1 MKIDRIFV
9 FHFEIRYTICIDN
22 SVADFLMLNIQDFLS
37 VTNSVVEMIS
47 YLQKRLTKELMKE
60 YPGVIDEDESI
71 LSFAL
76 EDVYRQTKDGFIFI
90 IDEWDCIL
98 RDRRYSADDQKKYL
112 DFIRNLLKDK
122 VYVSLA
128 YMTGI
133 LPIKKY
139 GTHSALNMFDEYSM
153 TRSFEYAQFIGF
165 TETEVKDLCEKYQVD
180 FDTMKSWYDGYVFPA
195 AGHIYN
201 PKSVVDSIR
210 RKCFASYW
218 TQTETYEALKIYIEL
233 NYDGLKDAI
242 IQMLAGERIA
252 IDYETFQ
259 NDMTTFESRDDVLTL
274 LVHLGYLAYDSKGQ
288 QVFIPNAE
296 IRAEFVRAI
305 KTCKWKE

>member
-98 RDRRYSADDQKKYL
+98 FYGIVDIPQM
-112 DFIRNLLKDK
+112 IRKNIW
-122 VYVSLA
+122 
-128 YMTGI
+128 I
-133 LPIKKY
+133 L
-139 GTHSALNMFDEYSM
+139 SE
-153 TRSFEYAQFIGF
+153 
-165 TETEVKDLCEKYQVD
+165 
-180 FDTMKSWYDGYVFPA
+180 
-195 AGHIYN
+195 IY
-201 PKSVVDSIR
+201 
-210 RKCFASYW
+210 
-218 TQTETYEALKIYIEL
+218 
-233 NYDGLKDAI
+233 
-242 IQMLAGERIA
+242 
-252 IDYETFQ
+252 
-259 NDMTTFESRDDVLTL
+259 
-274 LVHLGYLAYDSKGQ
+274 
-288 QVFIPNAE
+288 
-296 IRAEFVRAI
+296 
-305 KTCKWKE
+305 